1 MSKVIEDLDMIMEE
15 LDEVESIEDRIEFIS
30 TMKKPIKEEWIEKIC
45 ECHEGYIVSAEELRE
60 VMEKIK

>member
-1 MSKVIEDLDMIMEE
+1 MSKVIEDFDMIMEE

-30 TMKKPIKEEWIEKIC
+30 TMKRPTKEQIKKIC